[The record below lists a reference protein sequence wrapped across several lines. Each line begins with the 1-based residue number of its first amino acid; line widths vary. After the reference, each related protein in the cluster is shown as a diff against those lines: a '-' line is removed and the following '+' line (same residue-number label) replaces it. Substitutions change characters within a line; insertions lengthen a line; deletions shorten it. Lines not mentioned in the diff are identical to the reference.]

1 MKSVLLDKVKKAVRR
16 IEPSAEIILYGS
28 RARDDFHEGSDWDF
42 LILVDGEV
50 DDKRTDSIRHQ
61 LYEIEWETGEV
72 LCSIVRNRVEWE
84 SPEYR
89 IIPLYKNIKLD
100 GITI

>member
-1 MKSVLLDKVKKAVRR
+1 M
-16 IEPSAEIILYGS
+16 
-28 RARDDFHEGSDWDF
+28 
-42 LILVDGEV
+42 LVDGKV

-61 LYEIEWETGEV
+61 LYEIEWETREV

-89 IIPLYKNIKLD
+89 IYLFIKTLSSMALQYERDFVGKIDKPLSK
-100 GITI
+100 